1 MVKKIFKILK
11 SKKLKYILVIF
22 YLNIILKVILLIFLF
37 QKNFEKTQ
45 YIIKF
50 NRKKNKLFSFGVG
63 T

>member
-11 SKKLKYILVIF
+11 NKKLKYILVIF

-45 YIIKF
+45 NIIKF
-50 NRKKNKLFSFGVG
+50 NRK
-63 T
+63 